1 MECIAGL
8 PVYPQH
14 PIQNVLPVFFQKT
27 QACHLVLSSQSSVLH
42 QLKVDSLPFSS
53 QRQKKM
59 GCLEKERL
67 IQQLQVLFM
76 I

>member
-1 MECIAGL
+1 
-8 PVYPQH
+8 
-14 PIQNVLPVFFQKT
+14 
-27 QACHLVLSSQSSVLH
+27 VLH